1 MSKITVKT
9 PVVELD
15 GDEMTRIIWQKIKD
29 KLIYP
34 YLDIDLKYFD
44 LGIEYRDETNDQV
57 TIDAA
62 NAIKTYGV
70 GIKCATITPD
80 EARVEEFN
88 LKAMYRSP
96 NGTIRNIIGG
106 TVFRQP
112 IICKNVPRLVPNWT
126 DPIVI
131 GRHAFGDQYRATDF
145 LVDRPGK
152 LTITFTP
159 DDGSEPV
166 TRDVFTF
173 PDSGVA
179 LGMYNLDDSIKGF
192 ARACLNYGLDLG
204 WPVYLS
210 TKNTILKAYDGRFK
224 DIFEEIYNTEFKTVF
239 EAKGITY
246 EHRLIDDMVAS
257 ALKWNGKF
265 VWACKNYDGDVQSDT
280 VAQGFGSLGLMTS
293 VLMTPDGKTVEA
305 EAAHGTVTRH
315 YRQHQAGKTTST
327 NPIASIFAW
336 TQGLR
341 YRAKFDGTPEL
352 EAFATTLEQVCISTV
367 ESGQM
372 TKDLALLIGPEQAF
386 LSTDEFLDAIDQNL
400 KAKMAS

>member
-112 IICKNVPRLVPNWT
+112 IICKNVPR
-126 DPIVI
+126 
-131 GRHAFGDQYRATDF
+131 
-145 LVDRPGK
+145 
-152 LTITFTP
+152 
-159 DDGSEPV
+159 
-166 TRDVFTF
+166 
-173 PDSGVA
+173 
-179 LGMYNLDDSIKGF
+179 
-192 ARACLNYGLDLG
+192 
-204 WPVYLS
+204 
-210 TKNTILKAYDGRFK
+210 
-224 DIFEEIYNTEFKTVF
+224 
-239 EAKGITY
+239 
-246 EHRLIDDMVAS
+246 
-257 ALKWNGKF
+257 
-265 VWACKNYDGDVQSDT
+265 
-280 VAQGFGSLGLMTS
+280 
-293 VLMTPDGKTVEA
+293 
-305 EAAHGTVTRH
+305 
-315 YRQHQAGKTTST
+315 
-327 NPIASIFAW
+327 
-336 TQGLR
+336 
-341 YRAKFDGTPEL
+341 
-352 EAFATTLEQVCISTV
+352 
-367 ESGQM
+367 
-372 TKDLALLIGPEQAF
+372 
-386 LSTDEFLDAIDQNL
+386 
-400 KAKMAS
+400 